1 MTDIVDTQQTTPEG
15 DDGQPNP
22 GAIRKSTT
30 QGILKAASNATGM
43 EFHSVED
50 MMAALARLS
59 AQSAGP
65 IAQSPQPSQPSP
77 SEPQSSKLK
86 MTDLQDQFLSLKR
99 ELEVKEQRLRET
111 ELLGN
116 IRNSLGDRFDPD
128 LLDYT
133 TQQIRGQ
140 LKEVDG
146 QWAIVDGAGRV
157 RYNSEGQPMSIQNL
171 AEELA
176 KRNPKLLRQTQSAP
190 SGPGLRPNGLW
201 SGGVPG
207 VDEAV
212 PDYTTNP
219 AAFNAW
225 AAARGLGKGVGLRGI
240 SATVS
245 NSTPKR

>member
-1 MTDIVDTQQTTPEG
+1 MNEPQNVEVTPQVDG
-15 DDGQPNP
+15 DDQPNP

-50 MMAALARLS
+50 MMAALARLA

-65 IAQSPQPSQPSP
+65 AASTIQQPSQSA
-77 SEPQSSKLK
+77 EPPASKLK

-99 ELEVKEQRLRET
+99 ELEVKEGRLRET

-157 RYNSEGQPMSIQNL
+157 RYNSEGQPMSIANL
-171 AEELA
+171 ADELSR
-176 KRNPKLLRQTQSAP
+176 RNPKLLRQSQSAP
-190 SGPGLRPNGLW
+190 HGPGLRPNGLW

-207 VDEAV
+207 SDEAV

-225 AAARGLGKGVGLRGI
+225 AAGRGLGKGVGLKGI
-240 SATVS
+240 TASVTNSA
-245 NSTPKR
+245 PKR